1 MVRRM
6 HKVAQA
12 GRRTKRL
19 CVGAALGCFATIAVA
34 APFEVGQPLPDLV
47 LPALEDG
54 RPSSFAELRGTR
66 LALQVFASW

>member
-1 MVRRM
+1 MIRRM

-19 CVGAALGCFATIAVA
+19 FVGGALGCFAAIASA
-34 APFEVGQPLPDLV
+34 APFEVGQPLPDIV

-54 RPSSFAELRGTR
+54 RPSSLAELRGR
-66 LALQVFASW
+66 KLALHLFASW